1 MSVWFCI
8 PSKRPPEQARP
19 VLEAW
24 RDMGYRI
31 AVCRDEGDAGVYPYD
46 LAHHFQGQRYPG
58 YAVATNSLISA
69 VLQEADWS
77 KLGGD
82 TRWCVIGGDDVW
94 PDPNKRADEIAR
106 ECEDHFGDLHDV
118 PNHEPSTFGV
128 MQPTGDPWADG
139 QGRIIERIAGSA
151 WIGRE
156 FALRAYGGNGPLWPE
171 FWHMFGDE
179 HLKCVAEK
187 LGIYW
192 MRRDLTQRHE
202 HWARKAGAT
211 KEDMPDFLAK
221 ANSAAHWAES
231 KAIFERLRDGG
242 FSEAFDLLPARGGKV
257 EP

>member
-1 MSVWFCI
+1 MNVWFCI

-106 ECEDHFGDLHDV
+106 ECQEEFWYRATQATHHD
-118 PNHEPSTFGV
+118 PSEVDDSEGTFGV

-156 FALRAYGGNGPLWPE
+156 FALRAYSGNGPLWPE
-171 FWHMFGDE
+171 YRHMFPDE
-179 HLKCVAEK
+179 ELQCVAQK
-187 LGIYW
+187 LGVFW
-192 MRRDLTQRHE
+192 QRPDLTQRHK
-202 HWARKAGAT
+202 HWARKVGAT
-211 KEDMPDFLAK
+211 KEDMPEFLAE
-221 ANSAAHWAES
+221 ANSAAHWAKY
-231 KAIFERLRDGG
+231 KAIFQERKAAG
-242 FSEAFDLLPARGGKV
+242 FPGHEVKP
-257 EP
+257 